1 MDGSRSTCTR
11 DSARWL
17 GLYSKIAEVRWQF
30 IGSALYVAIYRNG
43 TTFTADRILTATAGG
58 SLQTASDGGVTGGVQ
73 AFTLAA
79 TTSSNG
85 MACFTIRQFDS
96 YATATGYSYTA
107 GYLSDPGEN
116 TGAVLAWT
124 AAAVSD
130 AAKWIVALA

>member
-1 MDGSRSTCTR
+1 M
-11 DSARWL
+11 
-17 GLYSKIAEVRWQF
+17 
-30 IGSALYVAIYRNG
+30 YVAIYRNS

-85 MACFTIRQFDS
+85 MACFTIRQYDL
-96 YATATGYSYTA
+96 YATAAGAYSYTA
-107 GYLSDPGEN
+107 GYLSDPGEI